1 MHGFEHKHTEQV
13 VIRLLNKQTNEH
25 IGHQNSEQT
34 SKQTNGDQLT
44 DRRFSPRSRASEF
57 RERERERE
65 RGTFTTKPVL
75 FFFFSSGFIRR
86 HDACVALKVS
96 TLDRAT

>member
-65 RGTFTTKPVL
+65 RYIYYKASAL
-75 FFFFSSGFIRR
+75 FFFFFRI
-86 HDACVALKVS
+86 HPK
-96 TLDRAT
+96 T